1 MPTEQISLQ
10 SNYFKTV
17 DLSGRFSC
25 TGGDMKGFDYQELF
39 TGRESRTALRNN
51 QVFGPAFGRHV

>member
-17 DLSGRFSC
+17 DLSDRFSC